1 MNLDDYKSLSD
12 IQIMSK
18 VGEYDSKALEELYNR
33 YSPILYS
40 LIKKIVEDKTKA
52 EEVLADVFVLVW
64 KKKNSSNISDANV
77 YTWLITLARNKA
89 VDIRRR
95 DENSEE
101 GMPEYNDDYEDYF
114 IIPGLSESI
123 DPLDLNKALSV
134 KDNFEEALNKLTDA
148 QKFVL
153 FLAYY
158 EGKTQSEIAK
168 QLNIP
173 VATVKSKIKLSLSNL
188 KQNLVSGE

>member
-1 MNLDDYKSLSD
+1 LDDYKSFSD

-18 VGEYDSKALEELYNR
+18 VSEYDSKALEELYDR

-40 LIKKIVEDKTKA
+40 LIKKIVDDKTIA
-52 EEVLADVFVLVW
+52 EEVLADVFVIMW
-64 KKKNSSNISDANV
+64 KKKDSFDYSANNV

-89 VDIRRR
+89 VDRKKRE
-95 DENSEE
+95 ENPENT
-101 GMPEYNDDYEDYF
+101 PEYNDDYEDQF
-114 IIPGLSESI
+114 IIPKLSRLI

-148 QKFVL
+148 QNFVL
-153 FLAYY
+153 YLAYY
-158 EGKTQSEIAK
+158 EGKTHSEIAN

-173 VATVKSKIKLSLSNL
+173 VSTVKSKIQVSLSNL
-188 KQNLVSGE
+188 KNNLVSGE

>member
-1 MNLDDYKSLSD
+1 LDDYKSFSD
-12 IQIMSK
+12 IQIMNK
-18 VGEYDSKALEELYNR
+18 VGEYDSKALEELYDR

-64 KKKNSSNISDANV
+64 KNENSSNKSAANV

-89 VDIRRR
+89 VDRKRR
-95 DENSEE
+95 DENPDL
-101 GMPEYNDDYEDYF
+101 MPEYNDDYEDRF
-114 IIPGLSESI
+114 IIPKLSKSI

-148 QKFVL
+148 QNFVL
-153 FLAYY
+153 YLAYY
-158 EGKTQSEIAK
+158 EGRTHGEIAK

-173 VATVKSKIKLSLSNL
+173 VATVKSKIKVSLSNL

>member
-1 MNLDDYKSLSD
+1 MNLDEYKSLSD

-114 IIPGLSESI
+114 IIPRLSESI

-134 KDNFEEALNKLTDA
+134 KDNIEEALNKLTDA
-148 QKFVL
+148 QQYVL
-153 FLAYY
+153 LLAYY

>member
-40 LIKKIVEDKTKA
+40 LIKKIVGDKTKA
-52 EEVLADVFVLVW
+52 EEVLADVFILVW

-89 VDIRRR
+89 VDIKRR
-95 DENSEE
+95 DENSED

-114 IIPGLSESI
+114 IIPKLSESI

-134 KDNFEEALNKLTDA
+134 KDNIEEALNKLTDA
-148 QKFVL
+148 QKYVL
-153 FLAYY
+153 LLAYY

>member
-1 MNLDDYKSLSD
+1 MNLDDYKSFSD

-18 VGEYDSKALEELYNR
+18 VVEYDSKALEELYDR

-52 EEVLADVFVLVW
+52 EEVLVDVFVIVW
-64 KKKNSSNISDANV
+64 ESKDSSNISTDNV

-89 VDIRRR
+89 VDRKRR
-95 DENSEE
+95 DENSE
-101 GMPEYNDDYEDYF
+101 GMPEYNDNYKDRF
-114 IIPGLSESI
+114 IIPKLSKSI

-153 FLAYY
+153 YLAYY
-158 EGKTQSEIAK
+158 EGKSHSEIAK

>member
-1 MNLDDYKSLSD
+1 MDDYKSLSD

-40 LIKKIVEDKTKA
+40 LIKKIVGDKTKA

-89 VDIRRR
+89 VDIKRR
-95 DENSEE
+95 DENSED

-114 IIPGLSESI
+114 IIPKLSESI

-148 QKFVL
+148 QKYVL
-153 FLAYY
+153 LLAYY

>member
-1 MNLDDYKSLSD
+1 MNVEDYKSLSD

-18 VGEYDSKALEELYNR
+18 VGDYDSKALEELYDR

-52 EEVLADVFVLVW
+52 EEVLVDVFVIVW
-64 KKKNSSNISDANV
+64 EKKGSSNIPADNV

-89 VDIRRR
+89 VDVKRR
-95 DENSEE
+95 DENPEE

-114 IIPGLSESI
+114 IIPRLSETI
-123 DPLDLNKALSV
+123 DPLDLKKALSV

-153 FLAYY
+153 YLAYY
-158 EGKTQSEIAK
+158 DGKTQSEIAK

-173 VATVKSKIKLSLSNL
+173 VTTVKSKIKLSLSNL

>member
-1 MNLDDYKSLSD
+1 MDDYKSFSD
-12 IQIMSK
+12 IQIMNK
-18 VGEYDSKALEELYNR
+18 VGEYDSKALEELYDR

-64 KKKNSSNISDANV
+64 KNENSSNKSAANV

-89 VDIRRR
+89 VDRKRR
-95 DENSEE
+95 DENPDL
-101 GMPEYNDDYEDYF
+101 MPEYNDDYEDRF
-114 IIPGLSESI
+114 IIPRLSKSI

-148 QKFVL
+148 QNFVL
-153 FLAYY
+153 YLAYY
-158 EGKTQSEIAK
+158 EGRTHGEIAK

-173 VATVKSKIKLSLSNL
+173 VATVKSKIKVSLSNL

>member
-1 MNLDDYKSLSD
+1 
-12 IQIMSK
+12 MSK
-18 VGEYDSKALEELYNR
+18 VGDYDSKALEELYDR
-33 YSPILYS
+33 YSQILYS

-52 EEVLADVFVLVW
+52 EEVLVDVFVIVW
-64 KKKNSSNISDANV
+64 ESKDSSNIPADNV

-89 VDIRRR
+89 VDIKRR
-95 DENSEE
+95 DENPK
-101 GMPEYNDDYEDYF
+101 GMPEYNDDYEDRF
-114 IIPGLSESI
+114 IIPRLSTSI

-153 FLAYY
+153 YLAYY
-158 EGKTQSEIAK
+158 EGKTHSEIAK

-188 KQNLVSGE
+188 KQNIVSGE

>member
-1 MNLDDYKSLSD
+1 MDDYKSLSD

-89 VDIRRR
+89 VDIKRR
-95 DENSEE
+95 DENSED

-114 IIPGLSESI
+114 IIPKLSESI

-148 QKFVL
+148 QKYVL
-153 FLAYY
+153 LLAYY

>member
-1 MNLDDYKSLSD
+1 MDDYKSLSD

-64 KKKNSSNISDANV
+64 KKKNSSNISVVNV
-77 YTWLITLARNKA
+77 YTWLITLVRNKA

-114 IIPGLSESI
+114 IIPKLSESI

-153 FLAYY
+153 ILAYY

-188 KQNLVSGE
+188 KQNIVSGE

>member
-18 VGEYDSKALEELYNR
+18 VGEYDSKALEELYDR

-64 KKKNSSNISDANV
+64 KKKNSSNISAANV

-89 VDIRRR
+89 VDRKKR
-95 DENSEE
+95 DENP
-101 GMPEYNDDYEDYF
+101 GVMPEYNDDYEDRF
-114 IIPGLSESI
+114 IIPKLSKSI

-173 VATVKSKIKLSLSNL
+173 VATVKSKIKVSLSNL

>member
-1 MNLDDYKSLSD
+1 MDDYKSFSD
-12 IQIMSK
+12 IQIISK
-18 VGEYDSKALEELYNR
+18 VGEYDSKALEELYDR

-52 EEVLADVFVLVW
+52 VEVLTDVFVIVW
-64 KKKNSSNISDANV
+64 KSKVSSEISADNV

-89 VDIRRR
+89 VDRKRR
-95 DENSEE
+95 DENPAE
-101 GMPEYNDDYEDYF
+101 MPEYNDDYEDSF
-114 IIPGLSESI
+114 IIPRLSKSI

-148 QKFVL
+148 QNFVL
-153 FLAYY
+153 YLAYY
-158 EGKTQSEIAK
+158 EGKTQGEIAK

-173 VATVKSKIKLSLSNL
+173 VATVKSKIKVSLSNL

>member
-1 MNLDDYKSLSD
+1 MDDYKSLSD

-114 IIPGLSESI
+114 IIPKLSESI

-153 FLAYY
+153 ILAYY

>member
-1 MNLDDYKSLSD
+1 MDDYKSFSE

-18 VGEYDSKALEELYNR
+18 VGDYDSKALEELYDR

-52 EEVLADVFVLVW
+52 EEVLTDVFVIVW
-64 KKKNSSNISDANV
+64 KCKDLSNISADNV
-77 YTWLITLARNKA
+77 YTWLITLARNKS
-89 VDIRRR
+89 VDIKRRN
-95 DENSEE
+95 ENPK
-101 GMPEYNDDYEDYF
+101 GMPEYNDDYEDRF
-114 IIPGLSESI
+114 IIPRLSKSI

-148 QKFVL
+148 QNFVIY
-153 FLAYY
+153 LAYY
-158 EGKTQSEIAK
+158 EGKTHSEIAE

>member
-1 MNLDDYKSLSD
+1 MNLDDYKSFSD

-18 VGEYDSKALEELYNR
+18 VGDYDSKALEELYDR

-52 EEVLADVFVLVW
+52 EEVLTDVFVIVW
-64 KKKNSSNISDANV
+64 KCKDLSNISADNV
-77 YTWLITLARNKA
+77 YTWLITLTRHKA
-89 VDIRRR
+89 VDIKRRN
-95 DENSEE
+95 EKPE
-101 GMPEYNDDYEDYF
+101 GMPEYNDDYEDRF
-114 IIPGLSESI
+114 IIPRLSKSI

-148 QKFVL
+148 QNFVIY
-153 FLAYY
+153 LAYY
-158 EGKTQSEIAK
+158 EGKTHSEIAK

>member
-1 MNLDDYKSLSD
+1 LDDYKSFSD
-12 IQIMSK
+12 IQIMNK
-18 VGEYDSKALEELYNR
+18 VGDYDSKALEELYDR

-52 EEVLADVFVLVW
+52 EEVLVDVFVIVW
-64 KKKNSSNISDANV
+64 ESKEASNIPADNV

-89 VDIRRR
+89 VDIKRR
-95 DENSEE
+95 DENPE
-101 GMPEYNDDYEDYF
+101 GMPEYNDDYEDSM
-114 IIPGLSESI
+114 IIPKLSKSI
-123 DPLDLNKALSV
+123 DPLDLKKALSV
-134 KDNFEEALNKLTDA
+134 RDNFEEALNKLTDA

-153 FLAYY
+153 LLAYY
-158 EGKTQSEIAK
+158 EGKTHSEIAK

-173 VATVKSKIKLSLSNL
+173 VSTVKSKIKLSLTNL

>member
-18 VGEYDSKALEELYNR
+18 VGEYDSKALEELYDR

-64 KKKNSSNISDANV
+64 KKKNSSNFSDANV

-101 GMPEYNDDYEDYF
+101 GMPDYNEDYQDYF
-114 IIPGLSESI
+114 IIPKLSKSI

-153 FLAYY
+153 ILAYY
-158 EGKTQSEIAK
+158 EGKTHSEIAK

-173 VATVKSKIKLSLSNL
+173 VATVKSKVKLSLSNL

>member
-1 MNLDDYKSLSD
+1 MDDYKSLSD
-12 IQIMSK
+12 IQIMNK
-18 VGEYDSKALEELYNR
+18 VGDYDSKALEELYDR

-52 EEVLADVFVLVW
+52 EEVLADVFVIVW
-64 KKKNSSNISDANV
+64 KNKNSSNISVANV
-77 YTWLITLARNKA
+77 YTWLVTLARNKA
-89 VDIRRR
+89 VDNKRRG
-95 DENSEE
+95 ESSE
-101 GMPEYNDDYEDYF
+101 GMPEYNDDYEDRF
-114 IIPGLSESI
+114 IIPRLSRSI

-148 QKFVL
+148 QNFVIY
-153 FLAYY
+153 LAYY
-158 EGKTQSEIAK
+158 EGKTHSEIAK

-173 VATVKSKIKLSLSNL
+173 VVTVKSKIKVSLLNL

>member
-1 MNLDDYKSLSD
+1 MNLDDYKSFSD

-18 VGEYDSKALEELYNR
+18 VGEFDSKALEELYDR

-52 EEVLADVFVLVW
+52 EEVLVDVFVIVW
-64 KKKNSSNISDANV
+64 ESKNTSNIPADNV

-89 VDIRRR
+89 VDIKRR
-95 DENSEE
+95 DENPEE

-114 IIPGLSESI
+114 IIPKLSTSI

-148 QKFVL
+148 QNFVL
-153 FLAYY
+153 YLAYY
-158 EGKTQSEIAK
+158 EGKSQSEIAK

>member
-1 MNLDDYKSLSD
+1 MNVDDYKSFSD

-18 VGEYDSKALEELYNR
+18 VGDYDSKALEELYDR

-52 EEVLADVFVLVW
+52 EEVLVDVFVIVW
-64 KKKNSSNISDANV
+64 ENKSSSNIPADNV

-89 VDIRRR
+89 VDIKRR
-95 DENSEE
+95 DENPEE
-101 GMPEYNDDYEDYF
+101 GMPEYSDDYEDYF
-114 IIPGLSESI
+114 IIPRLSKTI

-153 FLAYY
+153 YLAYY
-158 EGKTQSEIAK
+158 DGKTHNEIAK

-173 VATVKSKIKLSLSNL
+173 VTTVKAKIKLSLSNL

>member
-1 MNLDDYKSLSD
+1 MDDYKSLSD

-101 GMPEYNDDYEDYF
+101 GMPGYNDDYEDYF
-114 IIPGLSESI
+114 IIPKLSESI

-153 FLAYY
+153 ILAYY

-168 QLNIP
+168 RLNIP

-188 KQNLVSGE
+188 KQYLVSGE

>member
-1 MNLDDYKSLSD
+1 MNVDDYKSFSD
-12 IQIMSK
+12 IQIMSR
-18 VGEYDSKALEELYNR
+18 VGDYDSKALEELYDR

-52 EEVLADVFVLVW
+52 EEVLVDVFVIVW
-64 KKKNSSNISDANV
+64 ENKSSSNIPADNV

-89 VDIRRR
+89 VDIKRR
-95 DENSEE
+95 DENPE
-101 GMPEYNDDYEDYF
+101 GMPEYSDDYENRF
-114 IIPGLSESI
+114 IIPRLSKSI
-123 DPLDLNKALSV
+123 DPLDLKKALSV

-153 FLAYY
+153 YLAYY
-158 EGKTQSEIAK
+158 DGKTNNEIAK

-173 VATVKSKIKLSLSNL
+173 VTTVKAKIKLSLSNL
-188 KQNLVSGE
+188 KQNLVSGK